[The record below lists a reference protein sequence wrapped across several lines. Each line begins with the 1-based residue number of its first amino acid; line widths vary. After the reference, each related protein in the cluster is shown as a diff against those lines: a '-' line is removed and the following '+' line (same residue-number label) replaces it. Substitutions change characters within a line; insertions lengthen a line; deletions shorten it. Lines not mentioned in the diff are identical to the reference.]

1 MDSAERGK
9 HSCSKDYARRRETPL
24 SVDSAEREGNA
35 TVAGDNGIE
44 EGVGRVLL
52 AAERAVDA
60 VARCGGDGGGGD
72 VTEMIKTGCGRDN
85 KKRCDSWR
93 YGKFD

>member
-1 MDSAERGK
+1 M
-9 HSCSKDYARRRETPL
+9 PL
-24 SVDSAEREGNA
+24 SVDSEEREGNA
-35 TVAGDNGIE
+35 DVAGDGIE

-60 VARCGGDGGGGD
+60 VARCGGY

-85 KKRCDSWR
+85 KKRGVAAGDMEEGAFSL
-93 YGKFD
+93 